1 VINHVKSLFS
11 KQYRIKDMGLAEE
24 FLNIRI
30 TQRPGEIT
38 INQEPYVR
46 TLLEKY
52 RPHVEKRNY
61 PP

>member
-1 VINHVKSLFS
+1 
-11 KQYRIKDMGLAEE
+11 MGLAEE